1 MTNRFGFKSLVPKDD
16 SYEQGGIW
24 CYRNLLLVI
33 RLQLLFLA
41 LHCGLTRVGETK
53 FSFNQLLPKCLRQSD
68 QQLMT
73 VAPSSNQS
81 NHRFRPVHAPPD
93 NALSVGLCGGQEPPG
108 QE

>member
-1 MTNRFGFKSLVPKDD
+1 MLPQSTVGD
-16 SYEQGGIW
+16 SSSTP
-24 CYRNLLLVI
+24 L
-33 RLQLLFLA
+33 LA

-93 NALSVGLCGGQEPPG
+93 NALSVGLCGGRNRQG
-108 QE
+108 KNDFS